1 MELSIPKTHSVN
13 VCNKVGLMQIN
24 KGLSTQHL
32 TVSSLPLQ
40 QWTGLVFFFRLVV
53 LHCNLSKSYD
63 QMQKLNFPNSGELP
77 PHLPCEIESR

>member
-40 QWTGLVFFFRLVV
+40 QWTGLVFFLDLWCHIVFCHKAMTKCRSWTSPIVVNCPLIFRVR
-53 LHCNLSKSYD
+53 
-63 QMQKLNFPNSGELP
+63 
-77 PHLPCEIESR
+77 SRAG